1 MTTAMVKQELAVAS
15 FSTVYDLEQVETAL
29 NDLNESA
36 SDALRATYERMLKT
50 GNLRFCVKPN
60 RMPSFDALGEALPNF
75 TEPLDDMRKQV
86 ALCLETDDRLELM
99 PILLLGPPGI
109 GKTHFAKALAQ
120 LLGTAYHYV
129 PMSSLTAGWILS
141 GASSQWKNAKPGKVF
156 DALVNG
162 SYANPVIAV
171 DEIDK
176 AGSDAQYDP
185 LGALY
190 ALLEHDTARVR
201 RRIRRGANQ
210 RGQRDLDRDRERR
223 ACDSRA
229 AAEPDER
236 VRDRAARRGR
246 RAPHRADDLRRDPH
260 VAWMGTALSRDARC
274 RRARRARG
282 DAAAHDAPRAAACV
296 RRRAARRARRDRA
309 GGHPR
314 RRGRR
319 EAQADRLLSRRR
331 RAAGH
336 DVCVA
341 GTRANRDVQS
351 PCVPSTRER
360 RETPWSRRIVW

>member
-29 NDLNESA
+29 SDLNESA

-75 TEPLDDMRKQV
+75 AEPLDDVRKQV

-190 ALLEHDTARVR
+190 ALLEHDTARAFIDEFAEVPIDAGNVIWIATANEAHAIPEPLLNR
-201 RRIRRGANQ
+201 MNVYEIEPPDAAGARRIAQ
-210 RGQRDLDRDRERR
+210 TIY
-223 ACDSRA
+223 
-229 AAEPDER
+229 DEIR
-236 VRDRAARRGR
+236 TSHAWGR
-246 RAPHRADDLRRDPH
+246 RFPDTLGDD
-260 VAWMGTALSRDARC
+260 ALD
-274 RRARRARG
+274 
-282 DAAAHDAPRAAACV
+282 
-296 RRRAARRARRDRA
+296 
-309 GGHPR
+309 
-314 RRGRR
+314 
-319 EAQADRLLSRRR
+319 
-331 RAAGH
+331 
-336 DVCVA
+336 
-341 GTRANRDVQS
+341 
-351 PCVPSTRER
+351 
-360 RETPWSRRIVW
+360 